1 VRETVTDAL
10 PRLALDPFPERQR
23 IFAPD
28 PAKSYLATRFA
39 DHKRYAPALI
49 AHLLALAA
57 EPQHRTQYGRHL
69 GGTKLY
75 DPGSWTDPAGAFLEA
90 RALALYRRATG
101 REGGRIA
108 QGWANVYTAGDYIV
122 PHSHTGAD
130 MSVVYMLDP
139 GEEDPAE
146 PTSGR
151 FCFADPRWALC
162 CQVEPGRLSNTIAPP
177 LQAGAML
184 IFPAE
189 AVHFVHPYLGQRP
202 RLTLSWNLLHG

>member
-1 VRETVTDAL
+1 MTETTGSPTL
-10 PRLALDPFPERQR
+10 EPFPDGQR

-39 DHKRYAPALI
+39 DHARYAPALI
-49 AHLLALAA
+49 VYLLALA
-57 EPQHRTQYGRHL
+57 ELPEHRAQYGRHL

-75 DPGSWTDPAGAFLEA
+75 DPGSWTEPAGRFLDQ
-90 RALALYRRATG
+90 RALAFYRRASG
-101 REGGRIA
+101 REGGRIVR
-108 QGWANVYTAGDYIV
+108 GWANVYTAGDYIV
-122 PHSHTGAD
+122 PHSHTEAD

-139 GEEDPAE
+139 GEEDAAE

-177 LQAGAML
+177 MQAGAML

-189 AVHFVHPYLGQRP
+189 AVHFVHPYLGRRP
-202 RLTLSWNLLHG
+202 RLTLSWNIRHG

>member
-1 VRETVTDAL
+1 VTETTGSPTL
-10 PRLALDPFPERQR
+10 EPFPDGQR

-39 DHKRYAPALI
+39 DHARYAPALI
-49 AHLLALAA
+49 VYLLALA
-57 EPQHRTQYGRHL
+57 ELPEHRAQYGRHL

-75 DPGSWTDPAGAFLEA
+75 DPGSWAEPAGRFLDQ
-90 RALALYRRATG
+90 RALAFYRRATG
-101 REGGRIA
+101 REGGRIVR
-108 QGWANVYTAGDYIV
+108 GWANVYTAGDYIV
-122 PHSHTGAD
+122 PHSHTEAD

-139 GEEDPAE
+139 GEEDAAE

-177 LQAGAML
+177 MQAGAML

-189 AVHFVHPYLGQRP
+189 AVHFVHPYLGRRP
-202 RLTLSWNLLHG
+202 RLTLSWNIRHG